1 MTTISRWGWAHF
13 AGSRAQRS
21 TIAKSWSDHPATVS
35 SSWIVL
41 AQRVQRHASP
51 QTHSHAR
58 ITTLFFALPCAPV
71 GCVHSLPTP
80 PLCSV
85 FPSSILMMYLSTH
98 HVHTEVPHWPDESLC
113 EVESCCQ
120 PEAHACLIPIVSGRL
135 GLPPTLNNQVLHKL
149 AQSRFGSTN
158 SVSARTTSTW
168 ACMLRSAV
176 RGKSQPSPST
186 RLLARRSSSM
196 RCPMQHRSP
205 RHLVGWTRMRM

>member
-1 MTTISRWGWAHF
+1 MKLLDRARTT
-13 AGSRAQRS
+13 RS
-21 TIAKSWSDHPATVS
+21 KACFS
-35 SSWIVL
+35 SNTFT
-41 AQRVQRHASP
+41 R
-51 QTHSHAR
+51 THHNS
-58 ITTLFFALPCAPV
+58 LFLHCHV
-71 GCVHSLPTP
+71 RLSLVFILFRLLQ
-80 PLCSV
+80 LCSV
-85 FPSSILMMYLSTH
+85 FPSSILVMYLSTY

-205 RHLVGWTRMRM
+205 RSHVLADD